1 MQESQLLTDTL
12 KRCLRA
18 SSLTYRD
25 VATVLDLSE
34 ASVKRVFSEGT
45 FTLQR
50 LERICTMMDMRI
62 GDLCRLADKLHSER
76 STTLSLEQET
86 ALVESAEL
94 LRYFY
99 RLLSGWEVAAI
110 NRAHALSEHLATRL
124 LARLDRL
131 GMIDLQ
137 PGNTVRM
144 RVGPHIAW
152 RTDGPL
158 WQRYADAVQADF
170 MTPGG
175 FRGEGAAFH
184 FKTGELS
191 AGSLDILSRKMSG
204 LAREFLELVE
214 LDSTL
219 QPDQRQ
225 HTGLMVGLKPW
236 LFSPLFTAEEAT
248 DHAFEGS

>member
-1 MQESQLLTDTL
+1 MQESQVLTATL
-12 KRCLRA
+12 KRCLHA
-18 SSLTYRD
+18 SNLTYRD
-25 VATVLDLSE
+25 VAASLDLSE

-45 FTLQR
+45 FTVQR

-62 GDLCRLADKLHSER
+62 GDLCRLADKLHSEF

-86 ALVESAEL
+86 VLVDSPEL

-99 RLLSGWEVAAI
+99 RLLSGWEVDAI
-110 NRAHALSEHLATRL
+110 NREQGLNEHQATRL

-131 GMIDLQ
+131 DMIELQ
-137 PGNTVRM
+137 PGNKVRM

-158 WQRYADAVQADF
+158 WQRYANAVQADF

-175 FRGEGAAFH
+175 FRGENASFH
-184 FKTGELS
+184 FETGELS
-191 AGSLDILSRKMSG
+191 AGSLDILSRKLAR

-219 QPDQRQ
+219 QPGQRE

-236 LFSPLFTAEEAT
+236 LFSPLFTTVKET
-248 DHAFEGS
+248 GRRDGV